1 MTAQDLLSNRF
12 GKRVMVQSLQ
22 SVEGGCLNECYR
34 LNTSSGVFFMKV
46 NDAKAFPT
54 MFDAEARGLTLLNQ
68 MVPAIAPEVVVKSE
82 TEGKI
87 FLIIQ
92 WITEEK
98 PATGFWKDFATKLA
112 SLHRHHQDL
121 FGLDHNNY
129 IGSLAQTNET
139 TSDWISFFILR
150 RMEPQLKKA
159 IDEGKIE
166 KEMHR
171 SFAKLYIKLNEIF
184 PEEKPSLVHGDLWS
198 GNFIIGED
206 GLARLVDPAIYYG
219 HREMDLAMSK
229 LFGGFDGSFYPYYN
243 ETFPQEKNFEKR
255 VDVYNLY
262 PLLVHV
268 NLFGGHYGAEV
279 SSIIKRFV

>member
-1 MTAQDLLSNRF
+1 
-12 GKRVMVQSLQ
+12 MVQSLQ
-22 SVEGGCLNECYR
+22 SVEGGCINECYR

-206 GLARLVDPAIYYG
+206 GLPRLVDPAIYYG